1 MAGEHDDYLSGVL
14 DGRVDLTASD
24 REKQAQTEIGTEI
37 AVNRVLA
44 ATQAM
49 FPTPGGAQP
58 AQIAAATSGPGGYR
72 FDPQTI
78 SDRIK
83 DWQEVLDDIANDNYV
98 LERAREALA
107 PPSGDKPAAR
117 NVEATSNSIQAAINQ
132 NAAMQQYAQAWI
144 DALSKANGTYTGH
157 ERETAINL
165 NTGASA
171 TDGHNLNSP

>member
-83 DWQEVLDDIANDNYV
+83 DWQEVLDEIKKDEVELRAAWQSAN
-98 LERAREALA
+98 
-107 PPSGDKPAAR
+107 PPSPDKPAAK
-117 NVEATSNSIQAAINQ
+117 NAQATRTSIQAAIDQ
-132 NAAMQQYAQAWI
+132 NFAMQEYANKWI
-144 DALSKANGTYTGH
+144 DTLRKANGTYVDHDHDISKGLQ
-157 ERETAINL
+157 AGN
-165 NTGASA
+165 SS
-171 TDGHNLNSP
+171 TDGHGLS